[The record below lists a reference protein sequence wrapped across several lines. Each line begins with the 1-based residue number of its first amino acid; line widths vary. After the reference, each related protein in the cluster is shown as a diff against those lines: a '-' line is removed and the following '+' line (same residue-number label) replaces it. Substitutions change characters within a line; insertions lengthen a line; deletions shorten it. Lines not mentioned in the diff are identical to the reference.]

1 MTWLHEG
8 VLTLLRRLA
17 ALALVAGALLAALT
31 WVTPASAAP
40 PACTCSTADTEQLAR
55 QANDVFTGTVT
66 SSTAAPKEDGSKGSV
81 LTHDVTVE
89 LVYKGDMRESA
100 VQVRTVSGE
109 PCDLRRLPDGT
120 QLVFFVEMVDDVLV
134 ADGCGGSRPPDAT
147 LVAELEALYGAGE
160 PPREAAPAET
170 AEIERVP
177 GVEPPMTVTRAAAPG
192 AAMVLVGLLGL
203 VVVRRL
209 GRR

>member
-1 MTWLHEG
+1 VTWLHEG

-17 ALALVAGALLAALT
+17 ALALLAGALLGALT

-40 PACTCSTADTEQLAR
+40 PECTCTTADTEQLAR

-66 SSTAAPKEDGSKGSV
+66 ASTAAPKDDGTQGSV

-89 LVYKGDMRESA
+89 LVYKGDMREPT
-100 VQVRTVSGE
+100 VQVRTMSGS

-120 QLVFFVEMVDDVLV
+120 QYTFFVEVVDEVLV
-134 ADGCGGSRPPDAT
+134 ADGCGGTRVPDAT
-147 LVAELEALYGAGE
+147 LVAELETLYGAGE
-160 PPREAAPAET
+160 PPRAAAPVET
-170 AEIERVP
+170 ADIERVP